1 MTIPARLIQTEQV
14 HFIRKTILFSD
25 HGKTIN
31 IGAVPA
37 GSIIHKPMSGIFVDT
52 VFNGASGPNTIGIGT
67 SASTSLFGSA
77 LSLSATTFVPCAQAV
92 DNQVYADTYIACVVS
107 CTASTAGQAEIVV
120 CYIPDIDG

>member
-1 MTIPARLIQTEQV
+1 MTITARLIQTQQV
-14 HFIRKTILFSD
+14 HFIRKGITFAD

-37 GSIIHKPMSGIFVDT
+37 GSVIHKPMTGVFVNT
-52 VFNGASGPNTIGIGT
+52 VFNGTAPQNVGIGT

-77 LSLSATTFVPCAQAV
+77 LTLSATTFVPAAQAV
-92 DNQVYADTYIACVVS
+92 DNQVYADTYIACVVN
-107 CTASTAGQAEIVV
+107 CTAATAGAAEIVV